1 MIKLIGSSFYENLK
15 MAFDT
20 LRNNKLRSFLTI
32 VGVLVGVI
40 TVMLISSIISGID
53 TAVKKEVE
61 SFGTRS
67 IFLYKFE
74 IGVRTSAPTREER
87 MRKPLTL
94 EDAEAISKLPSIE
107 TAVPFLDISNNFF
120 GQKILVT
127 GKNGK
132 TSSAV
137 QLQGTLPE
145 VERAPGEVLID
156 GRWFSQAESDA
167 KTNVCLVGSTVAD
180 NYFPFESPVGQTIE
194 IGGSEFR
201 IIGLLQKREQLFGGG
216 GGNNDQSN
224 VIYMPMGAALKL
236 KPNADDLFIL
246 AVAREGQL
254 EKAQDDVQ
262 DLLRV
267 RRQVPFDKPNNFSM
281 ATAASIIDQFRS
293 ITSGV
298 ALAMVVI
305 SSVGLMIGGIGV
317 MNIMLV
323 SVTERTR
330 EIGIRKAIGA
340 KQSDILMQFL
350 IEAATLTGL
359 GGLIGL
365 ILGWLLTFLVKLFMP
380 SYVPLWAP
388 VIGFAA
394 SVGIGIVFGLF
405 PAWKAARLDPIE
417 SLRYE

>member
-1 MIKLIGSSFYENLK
+1 MRLLTGPFYENFK

-20 LRNNKLRSFLTI
+20 IKSHKLRSFLTI
-32 VGVLVGVI
+32 FGVVVGVI
-40 TVMLISSIISGID
+40 VVMLMSSIISGIK
-53 TAVKKEVE
+53 VKVEKEVE

-67 IFLYKFE
+67 IFLYKFD
-74 IGVRTSAPTREER
+74 IGFHVGRRSQEER
-87 MRKPLTL
+87 MRKPLTIA
-94 EDAEAISKLPSIE
+94 DAEAIRNLSSIE
-107 TAVPFLDISNNFF
+107 TAVPFLDVSNNFF
-120 GQKILVT
+120 GQKVMVT

-137 QLQGTLPE
+137 NLNGTMPE
-145 VERAPGEVLID
+145 IEKTTSEILLD
-156 GRWFSQAESDA
+156 GRWFSQSESDEKA
-167 KTNVCLVGSTVAD
+167 NVCLIGSTVVES
-180 NYFPFESPVGQTIE
+180 YFPFDSPIGETLD
-194 IGGSEFR
+194 IGGTEFR
-201 IIGLLQKREQLFGGG
+201 VIGTLEKREQLFGGG

-224 VIYMPMGAALKL
+224 VIYMPIGAALKL

-246 AVAREGQL
+246 AVAKEGML
-254 EKAQDDVQ
+254 EKGKDDVQ

-267 RRQVPFDKPNNFSM
+267 RREVPYGKPNNFSM
-281 ATAASIIDQFRS
+281 ATAASLIEQFNS
-293 ITSGV
+293 ITWMIV
-298 ALAMVVI
+298 LFMFVI

-340 KQSDILMQFL
+340 KQSDILLQFL
-350 IEAATLTGL
+350 IEAAMLTGF
-359 GGLIGL
+359 GGLLGL
-365 ILGWLLTFLVKLFMP
+365 LVGWLLTFLVKLIMP

-388 VIGFAA
+388 IVGFCA
-394 SVGIGIVFGLF
+394 SVLIGLFFGLY

>member
-1 MIKLIGSSFYENLK
+1 
-15 MAFDT
+15 MAFAT

-32 VGVLVGVI
+32 IGVVVGVI

-53 TAVKKEVE
+53 IAVKKQVE

-67 IFLYKFE
+67 IFLYKFD
-74 IGVRTSAPTREER
+74 IGIRTSAPTREER
-87 MRKPLTL
+87 MRKSLT
-94 EDAEAISKLPSIE
+94 EDDAEAIRNLSTIE
-107 TAVPFLDISNNFF
+107 VAVPFLDISNNFF

-132 TSSAV
+132 TSSSV
-137 QLQGTLPE
+137 QLNGTLPDI
-145 VERAPGEVLID
+145 ERTTTEVLLE
-156 GRWFSQAESDA
+156 GRWFTQSENDNNADF
-167 KTNVCLVGSTVAD
+167 CLIGSSVVE
-180 NYFPFESPVGQTIE
+180 NYFPYGSPIGQTIE
-194 IGGSEFR
+194 IGGREFR
-201 IIGLLQKREQLFGGG
+201 VVGILEKKEQMFGGG
-216 GGNNDQSN
+216 SANNDQSN
-224 VIYMPMGAALKL
+224 TIYMPMGAARRL

-246 AVAREGQL
+246 AVAREGFLTEAKDQ
-254 EKAQDDVQ
+254 VQ

-267 RRQVPFDKPNNFSM
+267 RRKVKYGEPNNFAM
-281 ATAASIIDQFRS
+281 ETAASLVEQFQS
-293 ITSGV
+293 ITAGV

-340 KQSDILMQFL
+340 KQSDILLQFL
-350 IEAATLTGL
+350 IEAATLTGF
-359 GGLIGL
+359 GGLVGLLIG
-365 ILGWLLTFLVKLFMP
+365 WALTFLIALVFP

-388 VIGFAA
+388 IVGFFA
-394 SVGIGIVFGLF
+394 SVGIGIIFGLF